1 MEKTKKDLENIK
13 SRLIEHIKKNYD
25 EEKALTLI
33 SNINEMGEEEFVEFL
48 KEQGLLGENEKN
60 SQCIFCSI
68 VFGDIPSSKI
78 GENEK
83 AIAILDI
90 NPASTGHSLIIP
102 KEHINSKESLPKET
116 EKLALEIKEKL
127 KKVFNPKRVDFVSSN
142 IMGHD
147 ILNVLPVYKSETLN
161 SERKRASPEELENI
175 KEKLDE
181 ISSEKNSKQE
191 EKLDEKEKGEEE
203 ISDKSIWLPK
213 RFP

>member
-175 KEKLDE
+175 KEKLLKKAKVRVKKNKNN
-181 ISSEKNSKQE
+181 EK
-191 EKLDEKEKGEEE
+191 
-203 ISDKSIWLPK
+203 
-213 RFP
+213 